1 MGKSLLP
8 EAIET
13 YIDSNLV
20 RQSDLAA
27 QLYAYSQKLEN
38 AGMCSSPEVGAVLA
52 FLVGLTGTTRALEIG
67 VFTGYGA
74 LVIAQALP
82 RDGRLIACD
91 ISDEWPS
98 IGRPYWERA
107 GVADR
112 IDLRIAPALE
122 TLASLES
129 GSIDLA
135 FIDADKSNYANYYEA
150 CLRLVRPGGL
160 IVLDNLLWG
169 GKVADSDIGDPDT
182 MSLRQVGLKVIA
194 DTRVEA
200 AMLAVG
206 DGLMLA
212 QVK

>member
-27 QLYAYSQKLEN
+27 QLYASSQKLEN

-82 RDGRLIACD
+82 SDGRLIACD

-169 GKVADSDIGDPDT
+169 GKVADPDIGDPDT
-182 MSLRQVGLKVIA
+182 QSLRQVGLRVIA

-212 QVK
+212 RVK